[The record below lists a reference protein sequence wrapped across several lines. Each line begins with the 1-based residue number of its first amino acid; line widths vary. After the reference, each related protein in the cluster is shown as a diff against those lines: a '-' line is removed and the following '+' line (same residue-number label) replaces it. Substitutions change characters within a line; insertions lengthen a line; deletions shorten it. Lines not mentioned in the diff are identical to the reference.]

1 MCMFTVIICDYM
13 CVFTVYLCRV
23 YFICASRRRHTRCAL
38 VTGVQTC
45 ALPICVESGPFGG
58 LCLPLATLLDIA
70 GIPLPVPL
78 PDIPVLPLP
87 LQIKT
92 PAIPGFDV
100 PLQRLVEHTQE
111 LQSLRDLGQQFGF

>member
-1 MCMFTVIICDYM
+1 MQFDPNSILNMLAWRFGFEPLGVRGDSNNI
-13 CVFTVYLCRV
+13 
-23 YFICASRRRHTRCAL
+23 AHAL
-38 VTGVQTC
+38 DFSAAPKFDTPSFDV
-45 ALPICVESGPFGG
+45 APGPFGG

-92 PAIPGFDV
+92 PPIPGFDV

-111 LQSLRDLGQQFGF
+111 LESLRELGRRFGF